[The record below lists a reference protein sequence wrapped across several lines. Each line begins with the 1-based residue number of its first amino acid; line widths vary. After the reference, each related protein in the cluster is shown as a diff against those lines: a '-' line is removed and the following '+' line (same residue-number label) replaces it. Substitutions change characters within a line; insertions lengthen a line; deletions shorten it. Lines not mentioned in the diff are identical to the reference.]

1 MRAARIKE
9 TYMHQQ
15 VQQHRDV
22 LDALRSRSAMTTAD
36 ATGAPMT
43 MAFSNKSWLG
53 ALSMAYDAGIE
64 NVHAWTSRFWVGGQW
79 QVQYEVKA

>member
-1 MRAARIKE
+1 
-9 TYMHQQ
+9 MHPLIQQ
-15 VQQHRDV
+15 
-22 LDALRSRSAMTTAD
+22 LCDALEELRSSSAMAATDTTD
-36 ATGAPMT
+36 GTMT

-64 NVHAWTSRFWVGGQW
+64 NVHAWTTRFWVGGQW

>member
-1 MRAARIKE
+1 
-9 TYMHQQ
+9 MHPLIQQ
-15 VQQHRDV
+15 
-22 LDALRSRSAMTTAD
+22 LCDALEELRSSSAMAATDTTD
-36 ATGAPMT
+36 GTMT
-43 MAFSNKSWLG
+43 MAFSNESWLG

>member
-1 MRAARIKE
+1 
-9 TYMHQQ
+9 MHQQ
-15 VQQHRDV
+15 VQQRREV
-22 LDALRSRSAMTTAD
+22 LDALRSRSMM
-36 ATGAPMT
+36 ATDGAMT

>member
-1 MRAARIKE
+1 
-9 TYMHQQ
+9 MHQQ

-22 LDALRSRSAMTTAD
+22 LDALRSRSAMATAD
-36 ATGAPMT
+36 ATDATDATDAPMT

>member
-1 MRAARIKE
+1 
-9 TYMHQQ
+9 MHPLIQQ
-15 VQQHRDV
+15 
-22 LDALRSRSAMTTAD
+22 LCDALEELRSSSAMVATDTTD
-36 ATGAPMT
+36 GTMT

>member
-1 MRAARIKE
+1 
-9 TYMHQQ
+9 MHQQ

-22 LDALRSRSAMTTAD
+22 LDALRSRSAMTTAG
-36 ATGAPMT
+36 ATDAPMT

-64 NVHAWTSRFWVGGQW
+64 NVHAWSSRFWVGGLW
-79 QVQYEVKA
+79 QVRYEVRL